1 MTPAADETVD
11 LDRVRIDPAWALR
24 IPVSLAMRR
33 QVLPLARLHGRV
45 QLAATTKPD
54 AATLEAV
61 VRFTGH
67 EVDWVRVEAA
77 ALGRAL
83 ARVYGDGTATTVGH
97 REGESTDGLS
107 VADELLRAALMRR
120 ASDIHIDPMRDE
132 VRVRFR
138 VDGELED
145 YRRLPSVAHAA
156 LCSRLKVMAG
166 MDIAER
172 RAPQDGGFSHVFGA
186 GQAGRKVD
194 CRVAS
199 LPTRHGERLTVRLL
213 AGEADRFSLAG
224 LGLSDRDL
232 RSFSSVLEQPHGLVL
247 LTGPT
252 GCGKT
257 TTLHAAIRHLLDQDS
272 LNIITVEDPVE
283 YEIPGVA
290 QVEVDAADKVSFHRA
305 LRSLLRHDPDVLV
318 IGEIRDLDSL
328 DIAVKASL
336 TGHLVFSTLHTND
349 AVSVVTRLIDM
360 GLAPALIA
368 ATLRLCLAQRLVR
381 RLCAACARPVALGP
395 ESAAALGVPEAAG
408 ERVHEP
414 GGCVYCAGRGYDGQT
429 GLFELARITAPVA
442 TAVARGAGR
451 DGILEAVQD
460 AGFRTLRAD
469 GAAKVRA
476 GVVTVRDVLAATLGG
491 EA

>member
-1 MTPAADETVD
+1 MNGSEVAAVD

-33 QVLPLARLHGRV
+33 NVLPLALLDGRV
-45 QLAATTKPD
+45 QLAAATKPD
-54 AATLEAV
+54 EATLEAV
-61 VRFTGH
+61 ARFTGH
-67 EVDWVRVEAA
+67 EVDWVRVDAA
-77 ALGRAL
+77 PLSRAL
-83 ARVYGDGTATTVGH
+83 ARVYGDGVAAAQA
-97 REGESTDGLS
+97 RRDAEGADGLS
-107 VADELLRAALMRR
+107 VADELLRAALLRR

-145 YRRLPSVAHAA
+145 YRRLPSGLHAA

-172 RAPQDGGFSHVFGA
+172 RAPQDGGFSHSFGT
-186 GQAGRKVD
+186 GQGGHSVD

-213 AGEADRFSLAG
+213 GGEDDRLSLGG
-224 LGLSDRDL
+224 LGFDERDL
-232 RSFSSVLEQPHGLVL
+232 HSFTNVLEQPHGLVL

-257 TTLHAAIRHLLDQDS
+257 TTLHAAIRHLLDRDS

-290 QVEVDAADKVSFHRA
+290 QVEVDSADKVSFHRA

-318 IGEIRDLDSL
+318 IGEVRDLDSL

-349 AVSVVTRLIDM
+349 AVSVVTRLGDM

-381 RLCAACARPVALGP
+381 RLCRACARPVALAP
-395 ESAAALGVPEAAG
+395 ESAAALGMPEAAG
-408 ERVHEP
+408 AVVHEP
-414 GGCVYCAGRGYDGQT
+414 NGCLYCAGRGYDGQT

-442 TAVARGAGR
+442 AVVARGAPVEQV
-451 DGILEAVQD
+451 LEAASADGV
-460 AGFRTLRAD
+460 RTLRDD
-469 GAAKVRA
+469 GAAKARA
-476 GVVTVRDVLAATLGG
+476 GAVAVRDVLAATLGG
-491 EA
+491 GS